1 LKRFVKALA
10 LALGVLLVALF
21 SAGVWFYL
29 AFDPNHY
36 RGRIAEVA
44 RETTG
49 RELAIDGD
57 LRVKLFP
64 RLAVEV
70 GAVRLAQPEGF
81 GAPPFASVARADA
94 DVRLLPLLLRGDV
107 EVGRLRLEGL
117 AVELRREADGATNWA
132 DLGPQMLHA
141 AREARGADIAGEAAD
156 ARAEGE
162 AGGAMASGSA
172 GANRTFHIG
181 AAEIEGASVRYVDAQ
196 ARREILLR
204 DGSLRTGSF
213 TLGEPFAVE
222 TRFRLDQGG
231 LSADVQG
238 RGHALVDAGP
248 RFELREA
255 VLDVVVEDMP
265 PGAGTLGVRIEA
277 PSARYASADLQIER
291 PRLEIKS
298 GGGSHIH
305 IEGSFAAAALAL
317 GADDALAVTT
327 PAIEL
332 ALAGD
337 AVPGGRAEL
346 KAQAPAL
353 EASLE
358 KRTLRMEDVS
368 GEAYGLTLR
377 ASVAGERLGD
387 ASMFAGRIALAPFS
401 PRALVERLG
410 YAQGATADPQALTRA
425 KLDAQ
430 YSLSQAGLRLY
441 DMHLELDDTTI
452 AGEVAVTDFLRRAVH
467 VDLAADSIVLDRYL
481 PPAGAAPA
489 NTTEEFPFTSENLRS
504 LHVDGSLLVADLQ
517 LGGLRSTDVLLR
529 AGD

>member
-21 SAGVWFYL
+21 SVGVWFYL
-29 AFDPNHY
+29 AFDPNAY
-36 RGRIAEVA
+36 RGRIAEIA

-70 GAVRLAQPEGF
+70 GAVRLAQPAGF

-132 DLGPQMLHA
+132 DLGPQILQA
-141 AREARGADIAGEAAD
+141 ARKARSADIAGEAAD
-156 ARAEGE
+156 ARVEGE
-162 AGGAMASGSA
+162 AGGATAPAPA
-172 GANRTFHIG
+172 GATFRIG

-204 DGSLRTGSF
+204 GGSLRTDGFS
-213 TLGEPFAVE
+213 LGEPFAVE

-298 GGGSHIH
+298 GGGSHIQ

-467 VDLAADSIVLDRYL
+467 VDLAADSIALDRYL

-489 NTTEEFPFTSENLRS
+489 DTTEAFPFTSENLRS